1 MKVKLAIFIFLTSI
15 ATSFIQIDEGFIQT
29 LSKKMRE
36 YKLHKPQVKVF
47 LFFSQNIYA
56 PGDTAY
62 FSAHFLSEDMDP
74 IGGRQIVRLDL
85 MDQSGRLVF
94 FQNIAVKDGKGFNQ
108 VAIPKVLKAG
118 VYQWVA
124 YSDWMKN
131 FSPEYYFR
139 QEFLLVE
146 KNNLVPIKK
155 NDEVDLKFY
164 PEGGVFVSSILNKA
178 VVRSNLEDGSIAK
191 IVDQTGSKVGE
202 VQINKNGFGY
212 FNFTPS
218 ATDSYYAEL
227 QHLGKKVRVN
237 LPTVSPQGFSII
249 MSSLQDPAKVDIRT
263 PRESKYRNA
272 DLWLVI
278 TARSEI
284 YFSAPVRF
292 DDRELVTVQFPLKEL
307 PAGICYATL
316 FSEQGE
322 VLAERMFMCYLPE
335 IKASITKSQ
344 ITYNT
349 RSTVDLKVSL
359 KDPLGNPVSGEFA
372 ISVFDK
378 RFLSNQLEG
387 PQIDQYLY
395 LNSEILDLSLKNGYS
410 EEDLDLLLIT
420 QKNKRLD
427 WSAIKEGRP
436 ELTHTFKRLIQ
447 YSGQVVNKGSGQPIP
462 EAHLGTYL
470 QKNLMGYEAISKQ
483 DGSFDLVFLFDFW
496 NEDEIFYTLESK
508 SGSGLDA
515 RVLWKT
521 DSSSGIPL
529 APMIEDERVSNYAD
543 FMNRKKL
550 VDMSYNFY
558 SNSENLATTS
568 QSEDLN
574 KDFEDELTGVDYS
587 VKVDDYVIFP
597 TMEELIR
604 EVVPSLLHRKVKG
617 NSVVRVV
624 LPDGAIPK
632 EDPLYIIDG
641 IMTKNTSY
649 FLQLKPAEIITIK
662 VVRTINKLNRFGTMG
677 RSGIV
682 LVQTK
687 GIDHKKLKSEN
698 TMISVKGINK
708 PMIFRIPSHSVSS
721 DQRIPDFRSTL
732 YWNPSVAINSKGD
745 GSINFSASDDVGT
758 FLIRIQGIT
767 SDGRPFNKLDSIQLV
782 FNKN

>member
-1 MKVKLAIFIFLTSI
+1 MKVKSFGFLFMFVI
-15 ATSFIQIDEGFIQT
+15 ASAFVHSDEGFIKT
-29 LSKKMRE
+29 LAKKMRE
-36 YKLHKPQVKVF
+36 YKLQKPQVKVF

-85 MDQSGRLVF
+85 MDQSGRLVL

-108 VAIPKVLKAG
+108 VAIPKGLKAG

-131 FSPEYYFR
+131 FSPEYFFR

-146 KNNLVPIKK
+146 KNNLIPIKK
-155 NDEVDLKFY
+155 NDEIDFTFY
-164 PEGGVFVSSILNKA
+164 PEGGVFVSSILNKV
-178 VVRSNLEDGSIAK
+178 VVRSNLEEGSIAK
-191 IVDQTGSKVGE
+191 IVNQSGSKVGE

-227 QHLGKKVRVN
+227 QHLGRKVRVN
-237 LPTVSPQGFSII
+237 LPSGSPQGVSII
-249 MSSLQDPAKVDIRT
+249 MSAIQDLVKVDIRT
-263 PRESKYRNA
+263 PPESAYKNA

-278 TARSEI
+278 AARSEI

-307 PAGICYATL
+307 PPGICYATI

-322 VLAERMFMCYLPE
+322 VLAERMFMRYPPE
-335 IKASITKSQ
+335 INTTITKSQ
-344 ITYNT
+344 ITYTT

-359 KDPLGNPVSGEFA
+359 KDSSGNPVSGEFA
-372 ISVFDK
+372 ISIFDK

-395 LNSEILDLSLKNGYS
+395 LNSEILDLSLKNGYLA
-410 EEDLDLLLIT
+410 EELDLLLIT

-427 WSAIKEGRP
+427 WNAIMKERP

-447 YSGQVVNKGSGQPIP
+447 YSGRVVNKGNGQPIP
-462 EAHLGTYL
+462 EAHLGAYL
-470 QKNLMGYEAISKQ
+470 QKNLMGYEAVSRQ

-496 NEDEIFYTLESK
+496 NEDEIFYTVETK

-521 DSSSGIPL
+521 DSSSGRLL
-529 APMIEDERVSNYAD
+529 APMIENEGVSNYAD

-550 VDMSYNFY
+550 VDASYNFY
-558 SNSENLATTS
+558 NNSDNLAKTS
-568 QSEDLN
+568 QSENLN
-574 KDFEDELTGVDYS
+574 YDFEDELTGVDYS

-604 EVVPSLLHRKVKG
+604 EVVPSLLHRRIKG

-698 TMISVKGINK
+698 TMLGVKGINK

-732 YWNPSVAINSKGD
+732 YWNPSVATNSKGE
-745 GSINFSASDDVGT
+745 GLINFSASDDVGT

-767 SDGRPFNKLDSIQLV
+767 SDGQPFNKLDSIQLV

>member
-1 MKVKLAIFIFLTSI
+1 MKVKLAIFIFLTFI
-15 ATSFIQIDEGFIQT
+15 ATAFIQINEGFIQT

-36 YKLHKPQVKVF
+36 YKLQKPQVKVF

-94 FQNIAVKDGKGFNQ
+94 FQNIAVKDGKGYNQ
-108 VAIPKVLKAG
+108 VAIPKGLKAG

-131 FSPEYYFR
+131 FSPDYYFR

-146 KNNLVPIKK
+146 KNNLIPIKK

-178 VVRSNLEDGSIAK
+178 IVRSNLKDGSIAK
-191 IVDQTGSKVGE
+191 IIDQTGSKVGE
-202 VQINKNGFGY
+202 VQVNKNGFGY

-218 ATDSYYAEL
+218 STDSYYAEFE
-227 QHLGKKVRVN
+227 HVGKKVRVN
-237 LPTVSPQGFSII
+237 LPTASPQGFSII
-249 MSSLQDPAKVDIRT
+249 MSALQDPVKVDIRT
-263 PRESKYRNA
+263 PRESAYRNA

-278 TARSEI
+278 AARSEI

-307 PAGICYATL
+307 PPGICYATL

-322 VLAERMFMCYLPE
+322 VLAERMFMRYPPE
-335 IKASITKSQ
+335 IKATIAKSQ

-359 KDPLGNPVSGEFA
+359 KDSLGNPVSGEFA

-387 PQIDQYLY
+387 PQIDKYLY
-395 LNSEILDLSLKNGYS
+395 LNSEILDLSLKNGCS
-410 EEDLDLLLIT
+410 AEDLDLLLIT

-447 YSGQVVNKGSGQPIP
+447 YSGQVVKKGSGQPIP
-462 EAHLGTYL
+462 EAHLGAYL
-470 QKNLMGYEAISKQ
+470 QKNLMGYEAVSRQ

-496 NEDEIFYTLESK
+496 NEDEIFYALETK

-529 APMIEDERVSNYAD
+529 APMIENEGVNNYAD

-550 VDMSYNFY
+550 VDISYNFY
-558 SNSENLATTS
+558 NNSENLAKTS

-604 EVVPSLLHRKVKG
+604 EVVPSLLHRRIKG

-662 VVRTINKLNRFGTMG
+662 VVRTINRLNRFGTMG

-687 GIDHKKLKSEN
+687 GIDHMKLKNEN

-732 YWNPSVAINSKGD
+732 YWNPSVATNSKGE
-745 GSINFSASDDVGT
+745 GLINFSASDDVGT
-758 FLIRIQGIT
+758 FLIRVQGIT